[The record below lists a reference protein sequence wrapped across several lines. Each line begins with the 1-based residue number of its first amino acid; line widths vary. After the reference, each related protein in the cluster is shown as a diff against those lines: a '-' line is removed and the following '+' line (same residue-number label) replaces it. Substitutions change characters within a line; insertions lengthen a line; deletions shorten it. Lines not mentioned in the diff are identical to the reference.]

1 MEAETAMNKGKIAA
15 MLLAIATAL
24 AGTGVASADDA
35 SVRKDL
41 TAVIALQGLPCG
53 QVTDVRT
60 LGEND
65 HIASC
70 QDGNRYHIFINAQGR
85 VVAQKQ

>member
-1 MEAETAMNKGKIAA
+1 MMNKRAILGMLSIAA
-15 MLLAIATAL
+15 AL
-24 AGTGVASADDA
+24 AAGATSAADDA
-35 SVRKDL
+35 MVKKDL

-53 QVTDVRT
+53 QVTEVKT

-65 HIASC
+65 HMASC
-70 QDGNRYHIFINAQGR
+70 QDGNRYHVFINAQGR

>member
-1 MEAETAMNKGKIAA
+1 MNEGRTLA
-15 MLLAIATAL
+15 MLLTIATL
-24 AGTGVASADDA
+24 FAGARVAFADDA
-35 SVRKDL
+35 SVKKDL
-41 TAVIALQGLPCG
+41 TAVIALHGLPCG

-60 LGEND
+60 LGDND

-85 VVAQKQ
+85 VVAEKQ

>member
-1 MEAETAMNKGKIAA
+1 MMNRRSGLCALSLAA
-15 MLLAIATAL
+15 AL
-24 AGTGVASADDA
+24 AAASAVAAGDA

-53 QVTDVRT
+53 QVTEVKT
-60 LGEND
+60 LGDND
-65 HIASC
+65 YLASC
-70 QDGNRYHIFINAQGR
+70 QDGNRYRVFVNAQGR

>member
-1 MEAETAMNKGKIAA
+1 MMKRRPSLGALSLAA
-15 MLLAIATAL
+15 AL
-24 AGTGVASADDA
+24 AAAPGAAADDA

-53 QVTDVRT
+53 QVTEVKT
-60 LGEND
+60 LGDND
-65 HIASC
+65 YLASC
-70 QDGNRYHIFINAQGR
+70 QDGNRYHVFVNAQGR

>member
-1 MEAETAMNKGKIAA
+1 MEVEAMTNRPAS
-15 MLLAIATAL
+15 LLWIAL
-24 AGTGVASADDA
+24 ALAVGSSAAADDA

-53 QVTDVRT
+53 QVTEVRT
-60 LGEND
+60 LGDND
-65 HIASC
+65 YIASC
-70 QDGNRYHIFINAQGR
+70 QDGNRYHVFVNAQGR

>member
-1 MEAETAMNKGKIAA
+1 MSQRIFAGVLTIAA
-15 MLLAIATAL
+15 TLAA
-24 AGTGVASADDA
+24 AGAAFAADDA
-35 SVRKDL
+35 VKKDL

-53 QVTDVRT
+53 QVIDVRT
-60 LGEND
+60 LGDND

-70 QDGNRYHIFINAQGR
+70 ENGNRYHVFINAAGR

>member
-1 MEAETAMNKGKIAA
+1 MMNTRAILG
-15 MLLAIATAL
+15 MLAIAAAL
-24 AGTGVASADDA
+24 AAGVTSAADDA
-35 SVRKDL
+35 MVKKDL

-53 QVTDVRT
+53 QVTEVKT

-65 HIASC
+65 HMASC
-70 QDGNRYHIFINAQGR
+70 QDGNRYHVFINAQGR